1 MRALPSLSHKQRI
14 NLRPSRIP
22 HAICQLPAVMSYA
35 YANAAPRTTP
45 VYANART
52 AVLRIARLF
61 IAMLLNVSMSRC
73 IPVHAHR
80 ARHSGWDLV
89 RGLPLRPADM
99 GSASMRPER

>member
-1 MRALPSLSHKQRI
+1 
-14 NLRPSRIP
+14 
-22 HAICQLPAVMSYA
+22 MSYA

-73 IPVHAHR
+73 ISMRVLLDNHAPCAMRPIASTVFITHRSDLFDSRLNFRAGNAICHRRGHR
-80 ARHSGWDLV
+80 ATRQK
-89 RGLPLRPADM
+89 
-99 GSASMRPER
+99 SACASQERN